1 MVLSPGQKK
10 ALTNLLDKKAGADVG
25 FINISDATAL
35 VDLGLAIRG
44 AAGWTVTPAGE
55 SMAAMART

>member
-10 ALTNLLDKKAGADVG
+10 ALTNLLDKKAGEDVG
-25 FINISDATAL
+25 FINISDASAL
-35 VDLGLAIRG
+35 VGLGLATRG

-55 SMAAMART
+55 SMATMARA